1 MSKMKNEKNELK
13 NNSTFN
19 NKNNS
24 ISDLEGVNENISFE
38 SLCLKY
44 VKDFFKF
51 SQKPDNN
58 DKIINKINENIII
71 INKLL
76 LNSCAIL
83 YGNLILFKKDSGN
96 FENPDKIGNII
107 NANLLRHT
115 PHAHIRSKQQ
125 SLSILNLT
133 TDGILY
139 RRHIEGFTEK
149 PTQMRFCHTSHV
161 RKFIKRKLI
170 ADMLLYVHTNL
181 EHTLIGIVGYFLSML
196 HKIRGDN
203 PYESL

>member
-1 MSKMKNEKNELK
+1 MVISLK
-13 NNSTFN
+13 LQYKLKFFTLYFQRVSVSTPPGGGRGVESSLGEGRVRSQLILQLLPIIQRRETDDF
-19 NKNNS
+19 
-24 ISDLEGVNENISFE
+24 LEDTDEIRH
-38 SLCLKY
+38 
-44 VKDFFKF
+44 
-51 SQKPDNN
+51 
-58 DKIINKINENIII
+58 IINT
-71 INKLL
+71 
-76 LNSCAIL
+76 
-83 YGNLILFKKDSGN
+83 
-96 FENPDKIGNII
+96 
-107 NANLLRHT
+107 NLLRHA
-115 PHAHIRSKQQ
+115 PHTHIRSEQQ